1 MNNYI
6 GQNIRRGDIYFA
18 IKSRPSK
25 GSVQNASK
33 GRPVII
39 VSNDMNN
46 EHSETLEV
54 VFLTTA
60 PKKDLPTH
68 VEITS
73 SERKSVALCE
83 QVQTISKKELGHY
96 ISTCTDEEM
105 VLVDKAISI
114 SLGLENLPQSP
125 TRMGNEDNRLF
136 ESALEKEKSLT
147 RSAIELKAKY
157 ELLSQM
163 YDRLLNS
170 IVDKKEEE

>member
-46 EHSETLEV
+46 EHSETLEI

-73 SERKSVALCE
+73 A
-83 QVQTISKKELGHY
+83 
-96 ISTCTDEEM
+96 
-105 VLVDKAISI
+105 
-114 SLGLENLPQSP
+114 
-125 TRMGNEDNRLF
+125 
-136 ESALEKEKSLT
+136 
-147 RSAIELKAKY
+147 
-157 ELLSQM
+157 
-163 YDRLLNS
+163 
-170 IVDKKEEE
+170 DKKSIAG

>member
-6 GQNIRRGDIYFA
+6 CQNIRRGDIYFVM
-18 IKSRPSK
+18 KQLLSK
-25 GSVQNASK
+25 GSVQNASN

-39 VSNDMNN
+39 VSNNMNN
-46 EHSETLEV
+46 EHSDTLEI

-60 PKKDLPTH
+60 PKKELPTH

-73 SERKSVALCE
+73 SGRKSIALCE

-96 ISTCTDEEM
+96 IATCTDEEM

-114 SLGLENLPQSP
+114 SLGLESLPQRP
-125 TRMGNEDNRLF
+125 TSVANEDNKLF
-136 ESALEKEKSLT
+136 ENTLERERNLT
-147 RSAIELKAKY
+147 RSSIELKAKY

-170 IVDKKEEE
+170 IVSQKEEK